1 MQNMVKPVAVV
12 PTIFKIIRTM
22 TKKNIKTKPAF
33 IVNLTDIECPEDV
46 VDAFVRAKIN
56 AGVPITMNEYES
68 TISSVIKLTIEAIE
82 ECQPTPTVINDDKL
96 FKKLTKILINATKK
110 KDPWYKRAWN
120 WVKKPFCKKK

>member
-1 MQNMVKPVAVV
+1 
-12 PTIFKIIRTM
+12 M

-68 TISSVIKLTIEAIE
+68 TISSVVKLTIEAIE

>member
-1 MQNMVKPVAVV
+1 
-12 PTIFKIIRTM
+12 M

-68 TISSVIKLTIEAIE
+68 TISSVVKLTIEAIE

-110 KDPWYKRAWN
+110 KEPWYKRVWN